1 MRMLLPALILALAG
15 ASTAAQAADNG
26 FYVGAGL
33 SKAKVKDIFGSGS
46 DFNIDDTA
54 WKAIV
59 GFRPIDLFAVEANYM
74 DLGKETRS
82 LGPLNAHADAKAFS
96 AHALVYLPIPVPFLG
111 VYGKAG
117 LARWE
122 LNGNSSGNLLR
133 LDDHGT
139 EFAWGGGAQ
148 LSFGHFAA
156 RLEYDNFD
164 IKNTDGLDLYTLGV
178 TWTFL

>member
-1 MRMLLPALILALAG
+1 MRMLLPALILAFAG
-15 ASTAAQAADNG
+15 TAAQAADNG
-26 FYVGAGL
+26 FYLGAGV
-33 SKAKVKDIFGSGS
+33 SKSKVDNIFGSGS
-46 DFNIDDTA
+46 NLDIDDTA
-54 WKAIV
+54 WKVIA
-59 GFRPIDLFAVEANYM
+59 GFRPIDLVAVEANYM
-74 DLGKETRS
+74 DLGSETQR
-82 LGPLNAHADAKAFS
+82 LGPLNAKADAKAFS
-96 AHALVYLPIPVPFLG
+96 AHALLYLPIPVPFLG

-122 LNGNSSGNLLR
+122 LNGNSTGNLLR

-148 LSFGHFAA
+148 VSFGSFAA

-164 IKNTDGLDLYTLGV
+164 IKNTDGLDLYTLGF

>member
-1 MRMLLPALILALAG
+1 MRMLLPALILAFAG
-15 ASTAAQAADNG
+15 TAAQAADNG
-26 FYVGAGL
+26 FYLGAGA
-33 SKAKVKDIFGSGS
+33 SKSKINDIFGSNS
-46 DFNIDDTA
+46 SLDIDDTA
-54 WKAIV
+54 WKVIA
-59 GFRPIDLFAVEANYM
+59 GFRPIDLIAVEANYM
-74 DLGKETRS
+74 DLGSETQR
-82 LGPLNAHADAKAFS
+82 LGPLNASADAKAFS
-96 AHALVYLPIPVPFLG
+96 AHALLYLPIPVPFLG

-122 LNGNSSGNLLR
+122 LNGNSNGNLLR

-139 EFAWGGGAQ
+139 EFAWGAGAQ
-148 LSFGHFAA
+148 LSFGSFAA

>member
-1 MRMLLPALILALAG
+1 MRMLLPALILAFAG
-15 ASTAAQAADNG
+15 TAAQAADHG
-26 FYVGAGL
+26 FYLGAGV
-33 SKAKVKDIFGSGS
+33 SKAKVDDIFGSGS
-46 DFNIDDTA
+46 NLNIDNTA
-54 WKAIV
+54 WKIIA
-59 GFRPIDLFAVEANYM
+59 GFRPISLFAVEANYM
-74 DLGKETRS
+74 DLGSETRS

-96 AHALVYLPIPVPFLG
+96 AHALLYLPIPVPFLG

-133 LDDHGT
+133 LDDRGT

-148 LSFGHFAA
+148 LSFGSFAA
-156 RLEYDNFD
+156 RLEYDHFD
-164 IKNTDGLDLYTLGV
+164 IKNTDGAKLYTLGA